1 MFIAVGP
8 PSFTALAF
16 IGMAQDLQAVRIF
29 PDYMVLNGIQNQAL
43 ITDIL
48 SLFALVMAIFLW
60 VLAFVSVFPILCQ
73 RYIRSLTCSSGSFPL
88 L

>member
-16 IGMAQDLQAVRIF
+16 IGMAQDLQIVKIF
-29 PDYMVLNGIQNQAL
+29 PAYMVLNGISNQSL

-48 SLFALVMAIFLW
+48 SLFAIIMAIFLW
-60 VLAFVSVFPILCQ
+60 VLAFVSII
-73 RYIRSLTCSSGSFPL
+73 YS
-88 L
+88 

>member
-16 IGMAQDLQAVRIF
+16 IGMAQDLQIVKIF
-29 PDYMVLNGIQNQAL
+29 PNYMVLNGIENQAL

-60 VLAFVSVFPILCQ
+60 VLAFVSLYHPDF
-73 RYIRSLTCSSGSFPL
+73 T
-88 L
+88 